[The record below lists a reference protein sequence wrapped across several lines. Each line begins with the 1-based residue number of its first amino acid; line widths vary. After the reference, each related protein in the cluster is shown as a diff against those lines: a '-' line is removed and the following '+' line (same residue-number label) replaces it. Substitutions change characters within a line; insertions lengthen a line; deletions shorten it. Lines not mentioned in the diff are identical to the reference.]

1 MGGFR
6 FKQFEIKQEQT
17 PMKVGTDGVLL
28 GSWCRV
34 EEAESVLDIGTGTG
48 LLALM
53 IAQRNPKAQIT
64 AIDIDPAAATE
75 AKENVANSKFSPQIS
90 VINQSLENFSK
101 NI

>member
-28 GSWCRV
+28 GSWCRAD
-34 EEAESVLDIGTGTG
+34 EAESVLDIGTGTG

-53 IAQRNPKAQIT
+53 VAQRNPKAQIT
-64 AIDIDPAAATE
+64 AIDIDPAAAAE
-75 AKENVANSKFSPQIS
+75 AQENVAGSKFSSRIR
-90 VINQSLENFSK
+90 VINQSLEEFSR
-101 NI
+101 NR